1 MRKIMKI
8 KIITLLLIGITS
20 MAYADGIEL
29 NKPIFPKD
37 KKGVVKKEITVD
49 KIPVTIVTQQN
60 PFCTFEYNVLCV
72 FTING
77 EEVRK
82 EVHFNKS
89 RQELTDKEILD
100 KIQEVYDRSLYEQSD
115 EAKIKRID
123 ERLEEIKTIEAEKQ
137 ELLNEKTNL
146 IK

>member
-1 MRKIMKI
+1 MALLI
-8 KIITLLLIGITS
+8 KTLLIFILLTS
-20 MAYADGIEL
+20 SVYAQGIEL

-49 KIPVTIVTQQN
+49 KLPVTIVTQQN
-60 PFCTFEYNVLCV
+60 PFCEFEYNVLCV

-77 EEVRK
+77 EEVRR
-82 EVHFNKS
+82 EVHFSKS
-89 RQELTDKEILD
+89 RQELTDKEILE
-100 KIQEVYDRSLYEQSD
+100 KIQEVYKRVSYEHSD
-115 EAKIKRID
+115 EYRAKQID